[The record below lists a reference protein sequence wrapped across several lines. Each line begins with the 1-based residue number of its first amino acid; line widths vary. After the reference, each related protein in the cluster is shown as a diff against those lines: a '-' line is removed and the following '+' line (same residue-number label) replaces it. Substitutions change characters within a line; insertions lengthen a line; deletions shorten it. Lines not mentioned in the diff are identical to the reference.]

1 MWFLNLLCS
10 WRVLLIVGGDAE
22 HIPASP
28 GAPLYTAL
36 CSNDCTVPQGG
47 LRPSVSMSR
56 RSTDEQSLDDMAPA
70 RKNITTL
77 EGKHFSP
84 SSPLWMEAQHRQV
97 LGTLLK
103 FGLGALLQ
111 TISRDLFKAVQCT
124 LLLKA

>member
-1 MWFLNLLCS
+1 MAPQPV
-10 WRVLLIVGGDAE
+10 VLMESVLIVDGDAE

-28 GAPLYTAL
+28 VAPLYTAL

-70 RKNITTL
+70 RKTLPPL
-77 EGKHFSP
+77 EGKHYSP
-84 SSPLWMEAQHRQV
+84 SSPLWMEAQHRQG
-97 LGTLLK
+97 LGTLFT

-111 TISRDLFKAVQCT
+111 SISRDLFKAVQCT
-124 LLLKA
+124 LLLEA